1 MPPTSL
7 PTPHS
12 PLQEDDTYYATSPAP
27 SGASGASRAS
37 SVSPPSSRV
46 EETPV
51 EPRRTLPTSP
61 SPSLSARSTPSSH
74 VPPPARPHSVAVLS
88 RPHHAA
94 AHGIYGGGHAP
105 PGTAGGRPITP
116 SRARS
121 ARTPSPAGGG
131 APGHGALTITTT
143 TTTTTD
149 TNSSAT
155 PGAPPSSNH
164 NNNATSTRGRHR
176 RRPQRP
182 HSQQVVTRRQ
192 VRRRRRRP
200 LVRPNS
206 GTPAPPGST
215 AGRNRRS
222 MSQSQPGRPGR
233 TQSATLG
240 GRRRVVS
247 RRKPALPDWKTD
259 LKCVP
264 RAVLWCC

>member
-94 AHGIYGGGHAP
+94 AHGISSHTGGL
-105 PGTAGGRPITP
+105 
-116 SRARS
+116 SWL
-121 ARTPSPAGGG
+121 G
-131 APGHGALTITTT
+131 A
-143 TTTTTD
+143 
-149 TNSSAT
+149 
-155 PGAPPSSNH
+155 
-164 NNNATSTRGRHR
+164 
-176 RRPQRP
+176 
-182 HSQQVVTRRQ
+182 
-192 VRRRRRRP
+192 
-200 LVRPNS
+200 
-206 GTPAPPGST
+206 ST
-215 AGRNRRS
+215 ARDVAAFYVPLR
-222 MSQSQPGRPGR
+222 
-233 TQSATLG
+233 
-240 GRRRVVS
+240 
-247 RRKPALPDWKTD
+247 
-259 LKCVP
+259 CVAIIIWANP
-264 RAVLWCC
+264 TRMEWWA